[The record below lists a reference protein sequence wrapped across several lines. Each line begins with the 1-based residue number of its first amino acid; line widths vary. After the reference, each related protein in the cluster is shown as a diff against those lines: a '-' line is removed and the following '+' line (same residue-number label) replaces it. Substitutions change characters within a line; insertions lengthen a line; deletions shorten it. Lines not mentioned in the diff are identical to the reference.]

1 MSTSAPSEET
11 RTSVFIF
18 QGNGA
23 VLFCILEVIHHAR
36 AKDEGDEHIILRTSL
51 LTMPI
56 YFDNQLTI
64 VPVQPLKGQW
74 FIRIDQFWVTSCA
87 ALWGQTEAW
96 LAMQSGMLSNA
107 QAWLTAHQHA
117 ELNSLAKCF
126 PFTLTS
132 DTHIKLWMLLDT
144 KIKTPHILVKLFSI
158 HIIGQFKESQQVLHK
173 TLNMFDETGSHRWM
187 DTDIYLDSSKLWI
200 TFYYIEQY
208 MPSYRRKQ
216 KQQLHSTKQDCNS
229 HHAYLTTI
237 MHRQQQ

>member
-1 MSTSAPSEET
+1 MARKLASKWFIPASICVGDCVARRGTPA
-11 RTSVFIF
+11 SVFIF

-23 VLFCILEVIHHAR
+23 AIGR
-36 AKDEGDEHIILRTSL
+36 AFLRFRGHISRSGKRQSDEHIIPRTSL

-96 LAMQSGMLSNA
+96 LAVQSGMLSNA

-132 DTHIKLWMLLDT
+132 DTHIKLWMLLDIET
-144 KIKTPHILVKLFSI
+144 KPRHILLQLFCI
-158 HIIGQFKESQQVLHK
+158 HIIK
-173 TLNMFDETGSHRWM
+173 TVQRKST
-187 DTDIYLDSSKLWI
+187 SS
-200 TFYYIEQY
+200 
-208 MPSYRRKQ
+208 S
-216 KQQLHSTKQDCNS
+216 
-229 HHAYLTTI
+229 
-237 MHRQQQ
+237 

>member
-1 MSTSAPSEET
+1 MVNTARKLASKWFIPASIRNCVNTSCTSGAAASGFILRGGTAP
-11 RTSVFIF
+11 RL
-18 QGNGA
+18 A
-23 VLFCILEVIHHAR
+23 VLSGILEVIHHAR
-36 AKDEGDEHIILRTSL
+36 AKRQSDEHIILRTSL

-96 LAMQSGMLSNA
+96 LAVQSGMLSNA

-132 DTHIKLWMLLDT
+132 DTHIKLW
-144 KIKTPHILVKLFSI
+144 ISRSAP
-158 HIIGQFKESQQVLHK
+158 
-173 TLNMFDETGSHRWM
+173 
-187 DTDIYLDSSKLWI
+187 
-200 TFYYIEQY
+200 
-208 MPSYRRKQ
+208 P
-216 KQQLHSTKQDCNS
+216 
-229 HHAYLTTI
+229 
-237 MHRQQQ
+237 